1 MSLNTEKPLKKKV
14 GMISL
19 GCPKNLV
26 DSEVMLGILKN
37 RGYEITN
44 QSEKADI
51 LIINTCSFIEEATQE
66 SINTVLEY
74 AEASR
79 KNDKILVVT
88 GCMAERFRD
97 EIFKEIP
104 EVDVVLGT
112 GSCSLI
118 ADAIEQA
125 IDGKKISFY
134 EKLADDDFLERDR
147 ILSISSGYA
156 YLKIAEGCNN
166 CCTYC
171 IIPKL
176 RGKYRSRSMESIVSE
191 AKELAKNGVREVI
204 LIAQD
209 TTNYGTDIYGKL
221 AIVDLIRE
229 LSRIDGIE
237 WIRLLY
243 CYPELITDDLI
254 REFAENEKLCKYI
267 DIPIQHISDRILK
280 LMGRRGG
287 SETVLNV
294 LEKLR
299 ERVPDII
306 LRTTLI
312 VGFPGETDEDFEI
325 LYNFVGRQRFDRL
338 GVFTYSRE
346 EGTPAAEMKNQV
358 PDRIKLSRYNRI
370 MALQKQISAEVNRK
384 RMNRVYRTLVQGVA
398 DDGIFYYGRTYG
410 ESPDIDGVIYFTST
424 EPLDIGSFVNVRI
437 LNTEQY
443 DLIGEVIYESAE

>member
-280 LMGRRGG
+280 LMGRREAVRQYLMSLKNFG
-287 SETVLNV
+287 
-294 LEKLR
+294 K
-299 ERVPDII
+299 
-306 LRTTLI
+306 
-312 VGFPGETDEDFEI
+312 GF
-325 LYNFVGRQRFDRL
+325 
-338 GVFTYSRE
+338 
-346 EGTPAAEMKNQV
+346 
-358 PDRIKLSRYNRI
+358 
-370 MALQKQISAEVNRK
+370 
-384 RMNRVYRTLVQGVA
+384 
-398 DDGIFYYGRTYG
+398 
-410 ESPDIDGVIYFTST
+410 
-424 EPLDIGSFVNVRI
+424 RI
-437 LNTEQY
+437 LF
-443 DLIGEVIYESAE
+443 